1 MDYDNLRQKP
11 TSFLYHGKTHR
22 IDENLG
28 RFRMLESRSVDAFLV
43 RVVGGDVY
51 GLVFQPRDVN
61 QRHSGRWNRRNLMCE
76 ADAFL
81 WRDGQEEKLLESV
94 DVVHVE
100 TGEVKLINIFGEQK
114 TIRCIFRRYENRPG
128 KIVFEAV

>member
-1 MDYDNLRQKP
+1 
-11 TSFLYHGKTHR
+11 
-22 IDENLG
+22 
-28 RFRMLESRSVDAFLV
+28 
-43 RVVGGDVY
+43 
-51 GLVFQPRDVN
+51 
-61 QRHSGRWNRRNLMCE
+61 MCE

-94 DVVHVE
+94 DIVHVD

-114 TIRCIFRRYENRPG
+114 TIRCIFRRYENKPG